1 MGGLF
6 VFILNF
12 YFNSQHWFFYF
23 FACCPP
29 TIVVSVQLEKE
40 DIHEWDDALL
50 TSLHGLSPSDL
61 FVYPVSTSFLWFAFA
76 PPQCFTVASN
86 SHVMSDNFGVPQCP
100 CFCPFRH
107 CRIGSLRFL
116 FPEMYYFLTPTQVF
130 CTPPITEEGVRLLYQ
145 ILELWGGSVIR
156 SLLIFLRARYAFTKE
171 KGNAPLL
178 GFLCMDVG
186 GIVCVCV
193 K

>member
-1 MGGLF
+1 MFVRRTWEGCLF
-6 VFILNF
+6 LI
-12 YFNSQHWFFYF
+12 F

-50 TSLHGLSPSDL
+50 TSLHGLSLSDL

-100 CFCPFRH
+100 CFCPLRH
-107 CRIGSLRFL
+107 CRIGSLHF
-116 FPEMYYFLTPTQVF
+116 FYFQTCIIF
-130 CTPPITEEGVRLLYQ
+130 SPPHKYFVPPPNYGG
-145 ILELWGGSVIR
+145 GGSVIVPN
-156 SLLIFLRARYAFTKE
+156 FGTLR
-171 KGNAPLL
+171 GL
-178 GFLCMDVG
+178 GY
-186 GIVCVCV
+186 
-193 K
+193 